1 MGCLG
6 SASDRAFVGGG
17 GKTTLGLQVL
27 HEGVGAG
34 CKALFTTT
42 TRILVP
48 HIPQQVDLIIETSNL
63 EEAVDSI
70 ARAFIKGFRRIALIS
85 SREMSAHGQRAVG
98 IPPSWIDALCPK
110 VADLCVVE
118 ADGSRMLPFKA
129 PKIPREPVLPDAI
142 AAVVAVVGV
151 DALGVP
157 LDEDHVC
164 RADIV
169 SELTQTEIGKPITS
183 AAIGKVLGNG
193 DLWCQGLHGVPFHV
207 VINKVGIQYFA
218 VEPGVQESFFLI
230 QKDKTFFVYIY
241 IYILFMCIAFLPF
254 NMVEL
259 RTCEIGWSC
268 LQVDS
273 ASQLKPAQEIL
284 AVVSSGSK
292 VASIAVMGQSSDTRK
307 IWDYW
312 KGALLLVC
320 HELSHTVTVTLC
332 KQLSC
337 HKDA

>member
-1 MGCLG
+1 MQLSTNNLWDALG
-6 SASDRAFVGGG
+6 RPVTVAFVGGG

-183 AAIGKVLGNG
+183 AAIGGLCFATQTCARDPCSSEQWV
-193 DLWCQGLHGVPFHV
+193 QGCF
-207 VINKVGIQYFA
+207 Y
-218 VEPGVQESFFLI
+218 
-230 QKDKTFFVYIY
+230 
-241 IYILFMCIAFLPF
+241 C
-254 NMVEL
+254 
-259 RTCEIGWSC
+259 
-268 LQVDS
+268 
-273 ASQLKPAQEIL
+273 
-284 AVVSSGSK
+284 
-292 VASIAVMGQSSDTRK
+292 SDGPK
-307 IWDYW
+307 
-312 KGALLLVC
+312 L
-320 HELSHTVTVTLC
+320 
-332 KQLSC
+332 
-337 HKDA
+337 